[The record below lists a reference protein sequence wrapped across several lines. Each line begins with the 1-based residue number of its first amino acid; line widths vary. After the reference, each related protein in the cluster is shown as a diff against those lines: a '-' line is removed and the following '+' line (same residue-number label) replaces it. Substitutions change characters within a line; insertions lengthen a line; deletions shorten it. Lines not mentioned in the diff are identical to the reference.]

1 MKKCFNIFK
10 RHCPNCKKPVS
21 WDLRRNLYDKPRI
34 KCTSCKTHLIISPRD
49 KAINTAL
56 FTAFCLVF
64 IHAFEL
70 EPFSF
75 SAFFVMLVFT
85 ELCKFFN
92 ILFSFSK
99 AGYSS
104 KNQILG

>member
-10 RHCPNCKKPVS
+10 RHCPHCKKTVS
-21 WDLRRNLYDKPRI
+21 WELRRDLYDKPRI
-34 KCTSCKTHLIISPRD
+34 KCTSCRTHLAINSRD

-64 IHAFEL
+64 INTFEL
-70 EPFSF
+70 DPFSF
-75 SAFFVMLVFT
+75 SAFFVMLAFT
-85 ELCKFFN
+85 ELCKVFN

-99 AGYSS
+99 VSYSS